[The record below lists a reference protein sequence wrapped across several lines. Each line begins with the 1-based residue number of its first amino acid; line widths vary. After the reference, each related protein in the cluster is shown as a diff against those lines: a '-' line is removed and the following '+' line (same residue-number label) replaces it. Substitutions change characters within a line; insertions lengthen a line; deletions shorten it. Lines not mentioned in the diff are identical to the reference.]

1 MGRRGEVLELA
12 VLGVLHETPM
22 HGYEIRKQ
30 LNARLGTFQALSYG
44 TLYPALKVLLARG
57 WVHEVG
63 ESSASDVVGEAGP
76 LTGRRG
82 RIVYG
87 ITAAGKEHFQSLVT
101 DAGPQTWEDETFDV
115 RFAFFGRTDAATRL
129 RILEGRRM
137 RLQERRESART
148 AMQRTRER
156 RDSYTQT
163 LAQHGLDA
171 LEREVRWLDELI
183 DRERAGNMT
192 HLDDP
197 DRASSVLPQ

>member
-1 MGRRGEVLELA
+1 MATR
-12 VLGVLHETPM
+12 T
-22 HGYEIRKQ
+22 
-30 LNARLGTFQALSYG
+30 
-44 TLYPALKVLLARG
+44 
-57 WVHEVG
+57 
-63 ESSASDVVGEAGP
+63 GP
-76 LTGRRG
+76 TGRRG

-137 RLQERRESART
+137 RLQERRESARA